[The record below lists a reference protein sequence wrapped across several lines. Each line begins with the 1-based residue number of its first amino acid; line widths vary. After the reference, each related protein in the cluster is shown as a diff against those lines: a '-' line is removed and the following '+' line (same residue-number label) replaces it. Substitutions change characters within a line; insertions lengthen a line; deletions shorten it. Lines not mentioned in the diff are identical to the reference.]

1 MMEQYIDN
9 IDFSRKSKEIRDI
22 IRLSDFKRFQDF
34 CLNLEDSI
42 AFVLRGFEN
51 KHRELCL
58 ELIVEGKLELIC
70 QRCTEKLEHR
80 IFLKSEFL
88 IKEETHLTDFDID
101 DHADYD
107 LIEGNVKMHVVSFI
121 EDEIILSLPSA
132 PKHENVKCHYIKTDE
147 VLDRIHPFADLKQKL
162 YKN

>member
-1 MMEQYIDN
+1 MEQHIDN
-9 IDFSRKSKEIRDI
+9 IDFSRKSREIRDI
-22 IRLSDFKRFQDF
+22 IRLSDFERLQDL

-51 KHRELCL
+51 KHREACL
-58 ELIVEGKLELIC
+58 ELFIEGKLDLIC
-70 QRCTEKLEHR
+70 QRCSEKLEHT
-80 IFLKSEFL
+80 IFLKSGFL
-88 IKEETHLTDFDID
+88 IKEETQLTDFQVD

-107 LIEGNVKMHVVSFI
+107 LIEGCAKMNVLSLI
-121 EDEIILSLPSA
+121 EDEILLSMPGA
-132 PKHENVKCHYIKTDE
+132 PKHENDKCYYKKTDG